1 MIIRKSPPEIE
12 ALRAAGRVVV
22 LAHEAMRRAAVAGVT
37 LLDLDGLAADVLRG
51 EGATSAFKGYH
62 PHFAPTPFPGVICAS
77 VNDVVV
83 HGIPSEQRLADGDV
97 VSIDLGAVLDGWVG
111 DAARTFIIGAGAPD
125 DVALVEHTDAALAAG
140 IAAAVPG
147 GRMGDIASAIGTVG
161 RQHGYGIPKGWGGH
175 GIGRAMHEEPTVP
188 NEGPAGRGLRLKAGL
203 VIAIEPMFMAGG
215 QDGVTIDADGW
226 TIRTS
231 DGSRAAHSEDTLAI
245 TDDGPQ
251 VLTIV

>member
-1 MIIRKSPPEIE
+1 ASSP
-12 ALRAAGRVVV
+12 
-22 LAHEAMRRAAVAGVT
+22 
-37 LLDLDGLAADVLRG
+37 
-51 EGATSAFKGYH
+51 FKGYQ

-83 HGIPSEQRLADGDV
+83 HGIPSTQRLAAGDV
-97 VSIDLGAVLDGWVG
+97 VSIDLGAILEGWVG
-111 DAARTFIIGAGAPD
+111 DAARTFIIGDADPAD
-125 DVALVEHTDAALAAG
+125 AALVACADEALAAG

-147 GRMGDIASAIGTVG
+147 ARMGDVASAIGDVG
-161 RQHGYGIPKGWGGH
+161 RRQGYGIPKGWGGH

-188 NEGPAGRGLRLKAGL
+188 NEGPAGRGLRLRAGL

-215 QDGVTIDADGW
+215 EDAVTIDADGW

-231 DGSRAAHSEDTLAI
+231 DGSRAAHSEDTIAI

-251 VLTIV
+251 VLTTV

>member
-1 MIIRKSPPEIE
+1 MIIRKTAAEIE
-12 ALRAAGRVVV
+12 AMRAAGRVVA
-22 LAHEAMRRAAVAGVT
+22 LAHGAIRAAAEAGVS
-37 LLDLDGLAADVLRG
+37 LLELDEIAADVLR
-51 EGATSAFKGYH
+51 EHGATSPFKGYQ

-83 HGIPSEQRLADGDV
+83 HGIPSDQRVTAGDV
-97 VSIDLGAVLDGWVG
+97 VSIDLGATVDGWVG

-147 GRMGDIASAIGTVG
+147 GRMGDIASAVGTVG
-161 RQHGYGIPKGWGGH
+161 RRHGYGIPKGWGGH
-175 GIGRAMHEEPTVP
+175 GIGRDMHEEPTVP

-226 TIRTS
+226 TIRSS

-251 VLTIV
+251 VLTAV